1 MASST
6 KDEPNTMEVT
16 DEALNSFLEHY
27 GVRGMKWGVRRDN
40 PSGSSSGGKGGTV
53 SKSSSDKKPSLVKP
67 SGGSS
72 SSPSKTKSATPT
84 VQKSPAA
91 KSPKK
96 MTDQELQAAINRL
109 NMEKQYKQLTSAPV
123 VKTAQ
128 NNSRVKKLIL
138 DVGHDAVKQAG
149 TKFLTQMIL
158 KGLEAGVSKATG
170 TKIKLDTGGKK
181 NKGL

>member
-1 MASST
+1 M
-6 KDEPNTMEVT
+6 
-16 DEALNSFLEHY
+16 
-27 GVRGMKWGVRRDN
+27 
-40 PSGSSSGGKGGTV
+40 
-53 SKSSSDKKPSLVKP
+53 
-67 SGGSS
+67 
-72 SSPSKTKSATPT
+72 SATPT
-84 VQKSPAA
+84 VQKPPTS

-138 DVGHDAVKQAG
+138 DVGHDSIKQAG
-149 TKFLTQMIL
+149 TKFLTKMIL

-170 TKIKLDTGGKK
+170 TKIKLDTDGKK